1 MARGNHSNQRGGPGG
16 GRGGRGNR
24 GRGRGRGTG
33 RGRGV
38 SMESSM
44 SFREDIDAGQIRGGY
59 VPVNATDVPIQLWQ
73 GLSFRLSESV
83 VV

>member
-1 MARGNHSNQRGGPGG
+1 
-16 GRGGRGNR
+16 
-24 GRGRGRGTG
+24 
-33 RGRGV
+33 
-38 SMESSM
+38 MESSM